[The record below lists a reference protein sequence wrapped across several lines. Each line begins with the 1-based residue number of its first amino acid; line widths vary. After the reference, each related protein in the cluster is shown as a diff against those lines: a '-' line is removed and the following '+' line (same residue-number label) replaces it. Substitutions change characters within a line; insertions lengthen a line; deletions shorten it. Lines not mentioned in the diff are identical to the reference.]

1 MKNCIRCKKE
11 KKTKKRALFGANDL
25 KLHISKYNL
34 KKKKKNLRIVYQI
47 AIIFKKLNQMDTK
60 LEKTL
65 KKEIIWCMWD
75 RRLHTPNGIVRIS
88 KRFGYPCLKINK

>member
-1 MKNCIRCKKE
+1 MKNCIRCKKKKE
-11 KKTKKRALFGANDL
+11 KKKGFVWCQWFETTYFK
-25 KLHISKYNL
+25 IQL

-88 KRFGYPCLKINK
+88 KRFEYPCLKINK